1 MAKKLGLALS
11 AGAARGWAHV
21 GVLRGLNEL
30 GLKPD
35 VIAGTSVGALV
46 GGAHLVGAL
55 DGFEA
60 WARTLSPL
68 SAFQQFTFNLTSG
81 GLINAEAAFTAFE
94 DFDRPIESL
103 DVAFGA
109 IACDLGTGEEVAIT
123 SGSLLQAVKASSA
136 IPIVLNAVPWGDRWL
151 VDGAVVNPTPISLAR
166 DLGADYVIAVD
177 LNAVPRTLER
187 FDPPENTLPVP
198 VETSGP
204 APTTLTGAVTRL
216 INDTRDTLSLEFQKA
231 KARINAKPHLFE
243 TGMAVADT
251 VQMQIARAR
260 MATCPPDL
268 LLMPDMRA
276 AMPNAFDRADE
287 FVDIGRDALL
297 AHADDIMANLNDG
310 PGDG

>member
-21 GVLRGLNEL
+21 GVLRGLKEL
-30 GLKPD
+30 GLEPQ

-46 GGAHLVGAL
+46 GGAYLIDAL

-81 GLINAEAAFTAFE
+81 GLINAEAAFAAFE
-94 DFDRPIESL
+94 DYDRPIEDL
-103 DVAFGA
+103 EIAFGA
-109 IACDLGTGEEVAIT
+109 IACDLGTGEEVTLT

-136 IPIVLNAVPWGDRWL
+136 IPMLLNAVPRGDRWL
-151 VDGAVVNPTPISLAR
+151 VDGAVVNPTPVSLAR

-177 LNAVPRTLER
+177 LNAVPRTLAR

-198 VETSGP
+198 VETSG
-204 APTTLTGAVTRL
+204 ATPTTLTGAVTRL
-216 INDTRDTLSLEFQKA
+216 VNDTRDTLSREFQKA

-260 MATCPPDL
+260 MKTCPPDL

-276 AMPNAFDRADE
+276 ALPNAFDRADE
-287 FVDIGRDALL
+287 FVEIGRQALL
-297 AHADDIMANLNDG
+297 NHADEIVANLKDDA
-310 PGDG
+310 PVT